1 MSRYLGQIVLRNN
14 VDHMMLCLQVAGK
27 RKRKKNRSFSII
39 HSLARFFFSLLFLF
53 VTKAS
58 FIILFFSF
66 SLCSFEKKLPVV
78 VNTDETRRG
87 REREKKR
94 NQRWVYKQAS
104 TQYLPHSSHHL
115 VLIHLLSFFHIVFV
129 DDYNYARMK

>member
-27 RKRKKNRSFSII
+27 RKRKKIEASRLFILWLAFSFLFS
-39 HSLARFFFSLLFLF
+39 FCSLLRLLSSYYSFLF
-53 VTKAS
+53 LCVRSRRNCPSSSTRTK
-58 FIILFFSF
+58 
-66 SLCSFEKKLPVV
+66 
-78 VNTDETRRG
+78 RG
-87 REREKKR
+87 EREREKKR